1 MARPHLSP
9 LARSNWRILKQAT
22 AKWALGLSLATAA
35 AAGLLGAATGCQQ
48 HHEAA
53 PAPKLEAIP
62 ANSFQVKQYALLPTK
77 DDEPTDVYLA
87 DPFVIVYSKKHLA
100 YVLDRESLGVKWI
113 AEVTGPGTHLRPPV
127 VLKDYVCFPT
137 LSTLEVYDR
146 SGKNHR
152 SVPTRGLALR
162 SGAVGGLGTR
172 VLFGG
177 DSPDGSGR
185 VVDMDLAGTQYQ
197 SASVRWELSTR
208 GSVSATPAVHQGLA
222 YIGDDAGN
230 VYAVNADTRAA
241 IWPLKEEGR
250 EEGVFN
256 VGGPVK
262 ADVKA
267 DDFGVYVASMDS
279 KLYCLGRTDGRI
291 RWRYFGGQ
299 PLTHSPDVTATTVYI
314 HIDGEGLVAID
325 KTKGDSIR
333 AARWTIKD
341 AVAFLAEDEHN
352 AYLQTH
358 DHGIVA
364 VDVASGQ
371 VKFKSKHH
379 NYVAMSTALKG
390 NAIYAV
396 TSDGK
401 LRAVVPV
408 MTAGGFGELAEADE
422 VVAHPVMA
430 SSH

>member
-1 MARPHLSP
+1 MARPHLSS
-9 LARSNWRILKQAT
+9 LALSNWRILKAAT
-22 AKWALGLSLATAA
+22 AKRALGLSLAAV
-35 AAGLLGAATGCQQ
+35 AAGIFGAATGCQHQ
-48 HHEAA
+48 HEAPA
-53 PAPKLEAIP
+53 APKLEAIP

-77 DDEPTDVYLA
+77 EDEPTNVYVR
-87 DPFVIVYSKKHLA
+87 DPFVIVYSQKHLA
-100 YVLDRESLGVKWI
+100 YVLDRDSLGVKWI
-113 AEVTGPGTHLRPPV
+113 AEVSGPGTHLLPPV
-127 VLKDYVCFPT
+127 VLKDYVVFPT

-146 SGKNHR
+146 NGKNHR

-162 SGAVGGLGTR
+162 SGATGNGAR

-177 DSPDGSGR
+177 DSPDSSGR
-185 VVDMDLAGTQYQ
+185 VVDLDLSGTQYQ
-197 SASVRWELSTR
+197 NASVRWELSTR
-208 GSVSATPAVHQGLA
+208 GGVSAAPAIHQGLA

-256 VGGPVK
+256 VGGAVK

-299 PLTHSPDVTATTVYI
+299 PLTHSPEVTATTVYL
-314 HIDGEGLVAID
+314 HVDGEGVVAID
-325 KTKGDSIR
+325 KTKGDAIR
-333 AARWTIKD
+333 AARWAVKD
-341 AVAFLAEDEHN
+341 AVAFLAEDEHC
-352 AYLQTH
+352 AYLQTK

-364 VDVASGQ
+364 VDIASGQ

-379 NYVAMSTALKG
+379 DYAAMSTAEKG
-390 NAIYAV
+390 NTIYAV
-396 TSDGK
+396 TADGK

-408 MTAGGFGELAEADE
+408 TTAGGFGELAEVPTTTAQ
-422 VVAHPVMA
+422 PVMA
-430 SSH
+430 STH